1 MGGACS
7 QQHGD
12 GISQIHYKNGESLLV
27 RPVTP
32 APSIRGRG
40 GVVVGVIHPWGI
52 GIPCRFVSRS
62 RPTTILKH
70 GGLSQ
75 SVTITTVVGHGNPLP
90 RPILSNFF
98 NGGFFGI
105 YIYKILFYFF
115 LSRADDFDFPCGA
128 FGSRS
133 TNEEVEHTHSAGGAW
148 QPSNEIMDLPRPFAT
163 VATIGRQKLRDGF
176 GSSQVSF
183 WYQLMFSSGNNPA
196 MTLLIDGALV
206 GLNSNPEKSQYVL
219 IRIAV

>member
-62 RPTTILKH
+62 RPTTIFRTR
-70 GGLSQ
+70 GPQ
-75 SVTITTVVGHGNPLP
+75 SVSHHHDSEGRSNPLP
-90 RPILSNFF
+90 HPILSNFF
-98 NGGFFGI
+98 GNI
-105 YIYKILFYFF
+105 YMFSNFF

-128 FGSRS
+128 VGSRS
-133 TNEEVEHTHSAGGAW
+133 TNEEVEHTHSAGKGCGSQIQMGCHALHKW
-148 QPSNEIMDLPRPFAT
+148 QQSA
-163 VATIGRQKLRDGF
+163 GR
-176 GSSQVSF
+176 S
-183 WYQLMFSSGNNPA
+183 
-196 MTLLIDGALV
+196 
-206 GLNSNPEKSQYVL
+206 
-219 IRIAV
+219 